1 MAAATAQTPAAPV
14 RRVDADVALR
24 CGLARRS
31 ATYVCVC
38 EREREREREGEREGE
53 REYIH
58 RSATWLYA
66 SALAMSASRCSAK

>member
-1 MAAATAQTPAAPV
+1 MWPCGAAS
-14 RRVDADVALR
+14 R
-24 CGLARRS
+24 GGARPIC
-31 ATYVCVC
+31 VCV
-38 EREREREREGEREGE
+38 REREREREGEREGE